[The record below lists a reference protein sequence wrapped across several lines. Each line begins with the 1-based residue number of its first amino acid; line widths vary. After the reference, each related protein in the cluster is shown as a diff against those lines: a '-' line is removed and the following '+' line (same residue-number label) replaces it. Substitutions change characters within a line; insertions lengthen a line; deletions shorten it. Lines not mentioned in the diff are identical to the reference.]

1 MGTPFMPAEGIVLA
15 GIAIWIGVTVLVLV
29 VCYWVIRLAVRHA
42 LRDVA
47 SERPVERADF
57 P

>member
-1 MGTPFMPAEGIVLA
+1 MPPEGIFLA

-47 SERPVERADF
+47 SEQTVERADF
-57 P
+57 Q